1 MPLHPTPPP
10 PPQRPPSTPVGILKL
25 TVEEVESIRTKHSKE
40 LQNVQENYQLEIN
53 LSCFL

>member
-1 MPLHPTPPP
+1 MPLPPTP

-40 LQNVQENYQLEIN
+40 LQNVQENYQ
-53 LSCFL
+53 